1 VQYRQRVT
9 GRDDARRDAGGTTR
23 GRGTL
28 NAAIRVSGLFSM
40 AYSTEVQM
48 AKSNAHGGPI
58 RKFVDVQKA
67 LKGASYPAEKADLL
81 ETAKSNG
88 ADEDVLNA
96 IEALPEQQY
105 GSPAEVSK
113 GVGEE

>member
-1 VQYRQRVT
+1 
-9 GRDDARRDAGGTTR
+9 
-23 GRGTL
+23 
-28 NAAIRVSGLFSM
+28 M
-40 AYSTEVQM
+40 AYSTEAQM

-88 ADEDVLNA
+88 ADKDVLNA
-96 IEALPEQQY
+96 IEALPDQQY

-113 GVGEE
+113 GVGEEE